1 MKKKKS
7 ILAFTVTK
15 EFLKDIAGD
24 FALDVVTVCQKK
36 RKSIT
41 DEIIGNELGLKIT
54 EIRAVLNRL
63 HYRGIAC
70 YNKTRNPKTGWY
82 SYTWNI
88 KTNRIAE
95 LVLEKYAEEL
105 QKLERKKQ
113 FEKNYALFSCPKNCS
128 NTPFE
133 VAVEYQFKCPECGE
147 PMEALDSQKNNRET
161 NKKIKLLAKE
171 SAEIEKIA

>member
-1 MKKKKS
+1 MQKKKN
-7 ILAFTVTK
+7 ILSFTITK
-15 EFLKDIAGD
+15 DFLKDVAGD
-24 FALDVVTVCQKK
+24 FAFDVIAVCQKK
-36 RKSIT
+36 GKNIT
-41 DEIIGNELGLKIT
+41 DEIIGKDLGLKIT

-70 YNKTRNPKTGWY
+70 YNKTRNAKTGWY

-88 KTNRIAE
+88 KTKRIAE

-113 FEKNYALFSCPKNCS
+113 FEKNYALFSCPKSCS

-147 PMEALDSQKNNRET
+147 SMDALDNQKNNREMG
-161 NKKIKLLAKE
+161 KKIKLLAKE
-171 SAEIEKIA
+171 AAAIEKIV

>member
-1 MKKKKS
+1 MQKKKDVLS
-7 ILAFTVTK
+7 FATTK

-24 FALDVVTVCQKK
+24 FAFEVVGVCQKK
-36 RKSIT
+36 KKNIT
-41 DEIIGNELGLKIT
+41 DEIIGNALGLKIT

-88 KTNRIAE
+88 KTHRIAE

-113 FEKNYALFSCPKNCS
+113 LEKNYALFSCPKNCAS
-128 NTPFE
+128 TPFE
-133 VAVEYQFKCPECGE
+133 VAVEYQFKCPECGK
-147 PMEALDSQKNNRET
+147 PMDALDSQKNNREI
-161 NKKIKLLAKE
+161 NKRIKMLVKE
-171 SAEIEKIA
+171 SLEIEKTT